1 MPPAPN
7 LCPVDLELLESR
19 LAEGG
24 EPRFRADQVW
34 EWTARGA
41 GSYEEMTNLPG
52 ALRERL
58 GGGRP
63 VRGACP
69 SATTPRARR
78 ERRERMAGEPVCSR
92 LEFVAEALARDG
104 TEKAL

>member
-1 MPPAPN
+1 MPPAAK
-7 LCPVDLELLESR
+7 LSPVDLELLESR

-52 ALRERL
+52 EL
-58 GGGRP
+58 
-63 VRGACP
+63 
-69 SATTPRARR
+69 
-78 ERRERMAGEPVCSR
+78 RERMAGELPVST
-92 LEFVAEALARDG
+92 LERVDEALVRDG
-104 TEKAL
+104 PGKALFRTAVRAPADALLMRYPDALRRRCR